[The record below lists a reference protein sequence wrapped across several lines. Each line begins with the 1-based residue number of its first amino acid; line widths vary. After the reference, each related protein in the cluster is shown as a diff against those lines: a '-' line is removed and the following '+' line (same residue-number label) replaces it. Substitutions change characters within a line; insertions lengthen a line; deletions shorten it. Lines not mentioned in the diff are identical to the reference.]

1 MRAVIYPGTPRGVID
16 IPSSKSLAH
25 RALICASLARG
36 ASHIGNIALSD
47 DIEATLRL
55 CRAVGARMTPREGG
69 LDVIPAD
76 EIPKSIEVDCGQS
89 GSTLRFAVPLALAL
103 GCDALF
109 HGEGRLMERPMDAYE
124 ELCRRRGFTYEL
136 QGDTLHIHGLMTPGE
151 YHLGRVV
158 SSQFVSGMMM
168 ALGSAEGR
176 SEIIYGSSPSAPY
189 IGLTA
194 EMMGI
199 FGSSPVMG
207 DGRAAVGG
215 GYIGCDT
222 VLEGDW
228 SQGAVWACLGAALGD
243 IECRG
248 LDPKSRQGDRV
259 ILERLSHM
267 GACISGTG
275 FRSSPLSPLDLDCTQ
290 CPDLAPAAAACAVFC
305 GGVTRL
311 KNAGRLEAK
320 ESDRARAIVGI
331 LNKMGCRAERRGG
344 EIWIYPSKPRGG
356 AELWCFG
363 DHRIVMMAAML
374 ACGADLPTVIK
385 DPQAV
390 DKSYPGFWRDL
401 ASLGVKVEIYE
412 QE

>member
-36 ASHIGNIALSD
+36 TSHIGNIAPSD

-55 CRAVGARMTPREGG
+55 CRAIGAEITPRGG
-69 LDVIPAD
+69 GFEVIPTCGAP
-76 EIPKSIEVDCGQS
+76 ESIEVDCGQS

-103 GCDALF
+103 GCNALF
-109 HGEGRLMERPMDAYE
+109 RGEGRLMERPMDAYE
-124 ELCRRRGFTYEL
+124 ELCRRCGFTYEMKDGRL
-136 QGDTLHIHGLMTPGE
+136 RVRGRMTPGR
-151 YHLGRVV
+151 YHLGQVV

-168 ALGSAEGR
+168 ALGAAEGR

-215 GYIGCDT
+215 GYTGCDT

-248 LDPKSRQGDRV
+248 LDPESRQGDRV
-259 ILERLSHM
+259 VLERLSHM

-275 FRSSPLSPLDLDCTQ
+275 FRSSLLLPLDLDCTQ

-305 GGVTRL
+305 GGATRL
-311 KNAGRLEAK
+311 TNAGRLEAK
-320 ESDRARAIVGI
+320 ESDRARAIVEI

-356 AELWCFG
+356 VELWCFG

-374 ACGADLPTVIK
+374 ACGAARPTVIK

-401 ASLGVKVEIYE
+401 ASLGIKVEIYE

>member
-16 IPSSKSLAH
+16 IPSSKSLTH

-36 ASHIGNIALSD
+36 SSHIGNIALSD
-47 DIEATLRL
+47 DIRATLRL
-55 CRAVGARMTPREGG
+55 CRAIGAEITPRGG
-69 LDVIPAD
+69 GFEVIPTCGAP
-76 EIPKSIEVDCGQS
+76 ESIEVDCGQS

-109 HGEGRLMERPMDAYE
+109 HGEGRLMERPMGAYE
-124 ELCRRRGFTYEL
+124 ELCRRRGFTYEMKDGRL
-136 QGDTLHIHGLMTPGE
+136 RVRGWMTPGR
-151 YHLGRVV
+151 YHLGQVV

-168 ALGSAEGR
+168 ALGAAEGR

-194 EMMGI
+194 EMMGL

-215 GYIGCDT
+215 GYTGCDT

-248 LDPKSRQGDRV
+248 LDPESRQGDRV
-259 ILERLSHM
+259 ILERLSRM
-267 GACISGTG
+267 GADISGMG
-275 FRSSPLSPLDLDCTQ
+275 FRSTGLSPLDLDCTQ

-305 GGVTRL
+305 GGATRL
-311 KNAGRLEAK
+311 TNAGRLEAK
-320 ESDRARAIVGI
+320 ESDRARAIVEI

-356 AELWCFG
+356 VELWCFG

-374 ACGADLPTVIK
+374 ACGADRPTVIK

-401 ASLGVKVEIYE
+401 ASLGIKVEIYE